1 MSHTQQ
7 VLQVL
12 MTFLMTILPV
22 YRLDTIMDSDRVL
35 VMNQG
40 TVAEFDKPQD
50 LLENRR
56 SLFYA
61 LVHSGK

>member
-1 MSHTQQ
+1 
-7 VLQVL
+7 

-50 LLENRR
+50 LLENRQ